1 MILAIVGL
9 VIGVIGGAAGLAVL
23 GGYLRGRTL
32 AAAEERAARILAEAQ
47 ADRDVVVGRAE
58 AQAAESREQ
67 ALQGLQERENDLE
80 EARRQLS
87 ARTED
92 ANTKSR
98 AVDGLEGR
106 VTGLRRE
113 VAKAREALGEL
124 DASMIEQLAVIAG
137 TTPEAAGAEL
147 LETIEQGLAQEAQ
160 ARLRE
165 MEAEAKETAEDEAR
179 RMLVDTTQRLTT
191 PIASESSM
199 STMALTEREL
209 ARTLTMAPLLEE
221 LSERTTA
228 VFTVNEENRSIHVSA
243 TDPVNRELAKIVFG
257 DLLRNGRNRG
267 QLSQLIDKQAR
278 LLDQSI
284 RRAGTKAAREAGCP
298 NLPGEVVATL
308 GRLAYRYSYGQN
320 QLTHAVETARLAAM
334 LATELG
340 ADAQIARTG
349 GLLHDLG
356 KAIDRDV
363 EGTHASLGA
372 QLAAD
377 AGVEAPIVHCIEAHH
392 EEVDPNTTEALI
404 TIVADAA
411 SGGRP
416 GARRESLENYLAK
429 LQALEA
435 VAYMFPGVEKCYAIQ
450 AGRELRVMVDPKLV
464 GDVGAARIA
473 VAIGQRIQET
483 LDYPGQIKVT
493 VIRELRTVEH
503 TR

>member
-87 ARTED
+87 ARSED

-113 VAKAREALGEL
+113 VAKAREALAEL

-137 TTPEAAGAEL
+137 TTPEAAGQEL
-147 LETIEQGLAQEAQ
+147 LATIEQGLAQEAQ

-165 MEAEAKETAEDEAR
+165 MEAEAKETAEEEAR

-191 PIASESSM
+191 PIASETSM
-199 STMALTEREL
+199 ATLALTEREK
-209 ARTLTMAPLLEE
+209 ARTLTMAPHLEE

-243 TDPVNRELAKIVFG
+243 TDPVNRELAKIVFA

-284 RRAGTKAAREAGCP
+284 RRAGTKAAREAGGP
-298 NLPGEVVATL
+298 NLPGE
-308 GRLAYRYSYGQN
+308 
-320 QLTHAVETARLAAM
+320 
-334 LATELG
+334 
-340 ADAQIARTG
+340 
-349 GLLHDLG
+349 
-356 KAIDRDV
+356 
-363 EGTHASLGA
+363 
-372 QLAAD
+372 
-377 AGVEAPIVHCIEAHH
+377 
-392 EEVDPNTTEALI
+392 
-404 TIVADAA
+404 
-411 SGGRP
+411 
-416 GARRESLENYLAK
+416 
-429 LQALEA
+429 
-435 VAYMFPGVEKCYAIQ
+435 
-450 AGRELRVMVDPKLV
+450 
-464 GDVGAARIA
+464 
-473 VAIGQRIQET
+473 
-483 LDYPGQIKVT
+483 
-493 VIRELRTVEH
+493 
-503 TR
+503 

>member
-9 VIGVIGGAAGLAVL
+9 VIGVVAGAAGIVT
-23 GGYLRGRTL
+23 LRGYWSRRTL
-32 AAAEERAARILAEAQ
+32 AAAEERAERILADATAE
-47 ADRDVVVGRAE
+47 RDLVMERAK
-58 AQAAESREQ
+58 AQAADTRER
-67 ALQGLQERENDLE
+67 ALHGLLERENDVE
-80 EARRQLS
+80 ERLRQLS
-87 ARTED
+87 TRSED
-92 ANTKSR
+92 ADTKSR

-113 VAKAREALGEL
+113 VAKTRQALGEI
-124 DASMIEQLAVIAG
+124 DAAMIEQLAVIAG
-137 TTPEAAGAEL
+137 TTPQAAGQEQ

-165 MEAEAKETAEDEAR
+165 MEAEAKETAEVEAR
-179 RMLVDTTQRLTT
+179 RILVDTTQRLTV
-191 PIASESSM
+191 PIVPESST
-199 STMALTEREL
+199 STMPLTEREL
-209 ARTLTMAPLLEE
+209 SRTLSISPLLEE
-221 LSERTTA
+221 LSERTAA

-243 TDPVNRELAKIVFG
+243 TDPVNRELAKIVFAE
-257 DLLRNGRNRG
+257 LLRSGRNRG
-267 QLSQLIDKQAR
+267 PLSQLIDKQAR
-278 LLDQSI
+278 QLDQSI
-284 RRAGTKAAREAGCP
+284 RRAGATAAREAGCP
-298 NLPGEVVATL
+298 DLPGEVVATL

-320 QLTHAVETARLAAM
+320 QLTHAIETARLAAM

-340 ADAQIARTG
+340 ADVQIARTG

-363 EGTHASLGA
+363 EGTHAALGA
-372 QLAAD
+372 RLAVD
-377 AGVEAPIVHCIEAHH
+377 AGIDAPIAHCIEAHH
-392 EEVDPNTTEALI
+392 EEVDPNSTEALI

-473 VAIGQRIQET
+473 SAISQRIQET

-493 VIRELRTVEH
+493 VIRELRTVEQ